1 MWQRGMNWAAIA
13 LVGIFGLM
21 LLGVVVYADVAS
33 APWVRIV
40 QAVFALFLLGWAVWK
55 TVVMISKV

>member
-21 LLGVVVYADVAS
+21 WLGVVVYADVAS
-33 APWVRIV
+33 APWIRVA
-40 QAVFALFLLGWAVWK
+40 QAVFALSLLGWAAWK
-55 TVVMISKV
+55 TVVMIGRA

>member
-1 MWQRGMNWAAIA
+1 MNWAAIA